1 MAQVCMLTSTKEM
14 REVGGEKM
22 FNDICEAFG
31 RNHKKHIEVYG
42 SNNDMRLPGLHETQD
57 IKKFS

>member
-1 MAQVCMLTSTKEM
+1 
-14 REVGGEKM
+14 M

-42 SNNDMRLPGLHETQD
+42 SNNDMRLTGLHETQD
-57 IKKFS
+57 IKKVFLWL